1 MGQSSIEK
9 SSINKSGINKSC
21 VDKSCVDKS
30 CVDKSM
36 LKKPLLNKVVV
47 VIAVMVAAALMGGF
61 SLAGL
66 PAPAFSAA
74 LWKGPALAAPA
85 QLFGRDTK
93 KDTTRL
99 LTGKVLD
106 ANDNPVPNSV
116 VYLTNT
122 HTRSV
127 KTYIV
132 GPDGTY
138 RFPALQPT
146 IDYEVYAQLDNHKS
160 GTKTV
165 SQFDDRTQVYISL
178 KINTK

>member
-1 MGQSSIEK
+1 MNHTRSVIK
-9 SSINKSGINKSC
+9 AVTLFC
-21 VDKSCVDKS
+21 
-30 CVDKSM
+30 
-36 LKKPLLNKVVV
+36 LV
-47 VIAVMVAAALMGGF
+47 VIALCAASGA
-61 SLAGL
+61 S
-66 PAPAFSAA
+66 P
-74 LWKGPALAAPA
+74 
-85 QLFGRDTK
+85 DK
-93 KDTTRL
+93 KEKTVGRL
-99 LTGKVLD
+99 LFGKVLD
-106 ANDNPVPNSV
+106 PQDNPLPDSV
-116 VYLTNT
+116 VYVTNT
-122 HTRSV
+122 RNRTV

>member
-1 MGQSSIEK
+1 
-9 SSINKSGINKSC
+9 
-21 VDKSCVDKS
+21 
-30 CVDKSM
+30 
-36 LKKPLLNKVVV
+36 
-47 VIAVMVAAALMGGF
+47 MVGF

-66 PAPAFSAA
+66 PTPVFSSS
-74 LWKGPALAAPA
+74 LWTTSVLAAPA
-85 QLFGRDTK
+85 QLFGGDSK
-93 KDTTRL
+93 KEDKTRL

-106 ANDNPVPNSV
+106 ANDNPLPNSV

-132 GPDGTY
+132 GDDGTY

-160 GTKTV
+160 GTKMV
-165 SQFDDRTQVYISL
+165 SQFDNRTQVYL
-178 KINTK
+178 TLRINTK

>member
-1 MGQSSIEK
+1 
-9 SSINKSGINKSC
+9 
-21 VDKSCVDKS
+21 
-30 CVDKSM
+30 M
-36 LKKPLLNKVVV
+36 LMKKA
-47 VIAVMVAAALMGGF
+47 VIALAV
-61 SLAGL
+61 SLSVILSGPVLSTLASAT
-66 PAPAFSAA
+66 PAP
-74 LWKGPALAAPA
+74 
-85 QLFGRDTK
+85 QFGSSKEDK
-93 KDTTRL
+93 TRL

-106 ANDNPVPNSV
+106 AGDNPVQNAV

-146 IDYEVYAQLDNHKS
+146 IDYEVYAQYNNRKS

-165 SQFDDRTQVYISL
+165 SQFDNRAEVYISL
-178 KINTK
+178 KINTKADAK